1 MLKKGDKVLIDRY
14 SKNKDDYF
22 TVCAYIEDDKFI
34 GRPYFMVSE
43 IPNIFYEE
51 EIIFMKED

>member
-14 SKNKDDYF
+14 SLHKDDYF
-22 TVCAYIEDDKFI
+22 TVCAYIEDDEFI

-43 IPNIFYEE
+43 IANIFYEE
-51 EIIFMKED
+51 EIIFITH